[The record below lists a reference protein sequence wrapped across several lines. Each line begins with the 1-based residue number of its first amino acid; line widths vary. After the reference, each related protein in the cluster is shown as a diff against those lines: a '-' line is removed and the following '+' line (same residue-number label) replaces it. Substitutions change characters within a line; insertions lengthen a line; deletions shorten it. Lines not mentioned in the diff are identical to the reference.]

1 MKLQEA
7 IKQLVSQFGES
18 IISEIRLA
26 NLLADLNAYEEYP
39 AMKPVFKEILK
50 SDFGQKLYEAFKT
63 NSANI
68 HDVSDSLM
76 KQMAKEYKFKSD
88 LMSYGFDSLLFG
100 LGCIDSVKEPLSNG
114 YDPFSKGDQDFLN
127 NLPGLLDSLQK
138 EYLDLLDSL
147 ITLPKD
153 ILRDAPGYYST
164 DALTKLYAIEAK
176 IAAVQQES
184 MSNAKLLLKYNG
196 WCEQKRAEKLAFY
209 KKQKDE
215 AVELYKKRK
224 IAIAK
229 EKLGNYQQQ
238 YLRLLNSSIII
249 PQKFGITRS
258 GYYDEATLK
267 ELSLIESNIKIA
279 YGNQGKQYD
288 DWCEKEQ
295 AKSLA
300 KYKVDSS
307 NIAKQFALKIGIP
320 AAAFIVI
327 VGTGTSYLTSANDI
341 NQFEQTIIQGEQS
354 ASSGN
359 YGKALL
365 LFDNAKNNYHGSF
378 RSGHYEDIANE
389 HITSSTD
396 AAATSINTLVGER
409 KLLKASSILSSLPI
423 KVVAEDEN
431 NAGKINE
438 AKANLTKAIDEG
450 LNELISNISQNK
462 GHLNTKGKEQLKEL
476 LSIKPNDYW
485 LNFIKNKEQ

>member
-50 SDFGQKLYEAFKT
+50 TGYGKKLYDAFNANPT
-63 NSANI
+63 NI
-68 HDVSDSLM
+68 HHVSDSLM
-76 KQMAKEYKFKSD
+76 KQMAKEYKFKTD
-88 LMSYGFDSLLFG
+88 LMTYGFDSLLFG
-100 LGCIDSVKEPLSNG
+100 LGCVDSVKEPLSNG

-164 DALTKLYAIEAK
+164 EALTKLYAIEAK
-176 IAAVQQES
+176 IAAVQQEVTTTNTGFS
-184 MSNAKLLLKYNG
+184 IVHYG
-196 WCEQKRAEKLAFY
+196 WCERMRTKKLEYYKQQK
-209 KKQKDE
+209 KD
-215 AVELYKKRK
+215 AVEK
-224 IAIAK
+224 
-229 EKLGNYQQQ
+229 N
-238 YLRLLNSSIII
+238 LLNLQRKYNSILGTSIII
-249 PQKFGITRS
+249 HKKFGITKS

-267 ELSLIESNIKIA
+267 ELSLIESDIKIA
-279 YGNQGKQYD
+279 YDNQGKQYD
-288 DWCEKEQ
+288 DWCEKELTK
-295 AKSLA
+295 ALA

-307 NIAKQFALKIGIP
+307 NIAKQFALKIGVP
-320 AAAFIVI
+320 AAVFIGI
-327 VGTGTSYLTSANDI
+327 AGTGTSYITSASDI
-341 NQFEQTIIQGEQS
+341 RQFEQTILQGEQS

-359 YGKALL
+359 YGKALQ
-365 LFDNAKNNYHGSF
+365 LFNNAKNNYQGSF

-389 HITSSTD
+389 HITSSID
-396 AAATSINTLVGER
+396 AAATSINTLIGQG
-409 KLLKASSILSSLPI
+409 KLIKASSILSSLPM

-431 NAGKINE
+431 NVGKINE
-438 AKANLTKAIDEG
+438 AKVNLTKAIDEG
-450 LNELISNISQNK
+450 LNNLISNISQNN
-462 GHLNTKGKEQLKEL
+462 GHLDTNGKEQLKEL
-476 LSIKPNDYW
+476 LSINPNDYW
-485 LNFIKNKEQ
+485 LNFIKNKEK

>member
-7 IKQLVSQFGES
+7 IRQMVSQFGES
-18 IISEIRLA
+18 ITSEIRLA

-50 SDFGQKLYEAFKT
+50 SGFGQKLYDAFKA
-63 NSANI
+63 NPANI
-68 HDVSDSLM
+68 HNASDSM
-76 KQMAKEYKFKSD
+76 IKQMAKEYKFKSD
-88 LMSYGFDSLLFG
+88 LISYGFDCLLFG
-100 LGCIDSVKEPLSNG
+100 LGCIDSAKEPLSNG

-127 NLPGLLDSLQK
+127 NLPGLLETLQK
-138 EYLDLLDSL
+138 EYLALLDSL

-164 DALTKLYAIEAK
+164 EALTKLYAVEAK

-184 MSNAKLLLKYNG
+184 MANSKPSQKYNG
-196 WCEQKRAEKLAFY
+196 WCEHKRAEKLAFY

-215 AVELYKKRK
+215 AVELDKKRK

-229 EKLGNYQQQ
+229 ETLDNYQQQ
-238 YLRLLNSSIII
+238 YLKLLSSSIII
-249 PQKFGITRS
+249 PKKFGITRS
-258 GYYDEATLK
+258 GYYDKATLNK
-267 ELSLIESNIKIA
+267 LTLIESDIKTA
-279 YGNQGKQYD
+279 YNDQCKQYD
-288 DWCEKEQ
+288 DWCENEL
-295 AKSLA
+295 AKALA
-300 KYKVDSS
+300 KYKVDSFD
-307 NIAKQFALKIGIP
+307 IAKQITLKIGVP
-320 AAAFIVI
+320 AAVFIGI
-327 VGTGTSYLTSANDI
+327 VGTGTSYITSASDI
-341 NQFEQTIIQGEQS
+341 SQFEQTIIQGEQS
-354 ASSGN
+354 EASGN
-359 YGKALL
+359 YGKALQ

-389 HITSSTD
+389 HITSSVD
-396 AAATSINTLVGER
+396 AAATSINTLIGQG
-409 KLLKASSILSSLPI
+409 KLVTASSILKSLPV

-450 LNELISNISQNK
+450 LNNLISNISQNN
-462 GHLNTKGKEQLKEL
+462 GHLDTKGKEQLKEL
-476 LSIKPNDYW
+476 LSINPNDYW

>member
-1 MKLQEA
+1 MNLQEA

-50 SDFGQKLYEAFKT
+50 TGFGKKLYDAFKV
-63 NSANI
+63 NPANI
-68 HDVSDSLM
+68 QNVSDSLM
-76 KQMAKEYKFKSD
+76 KQMAKEYKFKAD
-88 LMSYGFDSLLFG
+88 LMSYGFDCLLFG
-100 LGCIDSVKEPLSNG
+100 IGCIDSVKEPLSNG

-164 DALTKLYAIEAK
+164 EALTKLYAIEAK

-184 MSNAKLLLKYNG
+184 MSNSKLLLKYNG

-209 KKQKDE
+209 KKKKDE
-215 AVELYKKRK
+215 AVELDKKRK

-229 EKLGNYQQQ
+229 ETLDNYQQQ
-238 YLRLLNSSIII
+238 YLKLLSSSIII
-249 PQKFGITRS
+249 PKKFGIKKS
-258 GYYDEATLK
+258 GYYNETTLK
-267 ELSLIESNIKIA
+267 ELSQIESGIKIA
-279 YGNQGKQYD
+279 YDNQSKQYD
-288 DWCEKEQ
+288 DWCEKEL
-295 AKSLA
+295 AKALA

-307 NIAKQFALKIGIP
+307 NIAKQFALKIGVST
-320 AAAFIVI
+320 AAFIGI
-327 VGTGTSYLTSANDI
+327 AGTGTSYITSASDI
-341 NQFEQTIIQGEQS
+341 RQFDQTILQGEQS

-359 YGKALL
+359 YGKALQ

-389 HITSSTD
+389 HITSSID
-396 AAATSINTLVGER
+396 AAAASINTIIGQG
-409 KLLKASSILSSLPI
+409 KLTKASSILSSLPM
-423 KVVAEDEN
+423 KVVVEDEN

-438 AKANLTKAIDEG
+438 AKENLTKAIGEG
-450 LNELISNISQNK
+450 LNNLISNISQNN
-462 GHLNTKGKEQLKEL
+462 GHLDTKGKEQLKEL
-476 LSIKPNDYW
+476 LSINPNDYW